1 MLHLYFSKISTHIPT
16 LKGVSAAKFPIHF
29 LTNASNTCPAHCSI
43 FHKHT
48 QMPPESEYKLQFLIL
63 QASVYLLFRFTSKLE
78 IPHLVDLLYRH
89 FSGPNDNGKQGHL
102 Y

>member
-1 MLHLYFSKISTHIPT
+1 
-16 LKGVSAAKFPIHF
+16 
-29 LTNASNTCPAHCSI
+29 
-43 FHKHT
+43 
-48 QMPPESEYKLQFLIL
+48 MPPESEYKLQFLIL